1 MASEFL
7 ESVRKLLNETR
18 QDRVCRAFM
27 ARKGGKTGIVPFLG
41 ATAPVYLFLGLNP
54 AGIDIAE
61 PPTGAEDFI
70 DWATGYFSSP
80 DTDRGSFASYLPLT
94 SNQSGDYA
102 AFGQVSMVTHLVPL
116 QTQRSSE
123 ITLPLVKNCWPR
135 VLRLLAAARPKL
147 ILCHGSLV
155 WKFLTGLEE
164 GTTTQLPDLPDE
176 LRHSVADLYERVE
189 AERLPFQS
197 RIVGLSDEVRP
208 WFLPLVHLGGAGGG
222 KDVRKKTE
230 LAAVRARRAMHAG
243 PAEAV
248 TTSVGPTRIRV
259 RKPG

>member
-1 MASEFL
+1 MSSELL
-7 ESVRKLLNETR
+7 EAVRKLLNETR

-27 ARKGGKTGIVPFLG
+27 ARKGGKSGIVPFLG
-41 ATAPVYLFLGLNP
+41 SPEPAYLFLGLNP

-70 DWATGYFSSP
+70 EWATGYFAAP
-80 DTDRGSFASYLPLT
+80 NTDRGSFSTYLPLT
-94 SNQSGDYA
+94 SNLSGDYS
-102 AFGQVSMVTHLVPL
+102 AFGQVSMVTHLVPI

-135 VLRLLAAARPKL
+135 VQRLLAVARPKL

-164 GTTTQLPDLPDE
+164 GTSPQLLDLPAE

-189 AERLPFQS
+189 AEKLPFQS
-197 RIVGLSDEVRP
+197 RIEGISDEVRP
-208 WFLPLVHLGGAGGG
+208 WFLPLGHLGGAGGG
-222 KDVRKKTE
+222 KDVRKKTD
-230 LAAVRARRAMHAG
+230 LAAARARRLMHA

-248 TTSVGPTRIRV
+248 ATPAGPTRIRV
-259 RKPG
+259 RKPV